1 MVRATLTILL
11 VAMFFAVPVA
21 ASVYAQTPSPSPEEE
36 EECVPGRLCKVDLE
50 DRLGGRD
57 IKVVDP
63 AGDYR
68 TSLITLGAIALV
80 VGIYLYVALTGNRLP
95 FIGRRVRKT

>member
-1 MVRATLTILL
+1 MKKKTLSFLL
-11 VAMFFAVPVA
+11 IAFLITVLFASYVQ
-21 ASVYAQTPSPSPEEE
+21 AQTPSPSPKEE

-63 AGDYR
+63 PGDYV
-68 TSLITLGAIALV
+68 TSLLTLGAIALV
-80 VGIYLYVALTGNRLP
+80 IGMYLYVALTGNRLP
-95 FIGRRVRKT
+95 FMGRRFRKT